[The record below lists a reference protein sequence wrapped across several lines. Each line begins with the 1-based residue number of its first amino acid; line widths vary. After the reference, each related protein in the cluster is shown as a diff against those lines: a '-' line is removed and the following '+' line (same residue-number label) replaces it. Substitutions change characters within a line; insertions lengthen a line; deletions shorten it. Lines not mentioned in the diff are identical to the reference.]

1 MNMKNKIYFII
12 LLGLVNVATACYY
25 DVEEEIYPTT
35 ECITDNVTYSDK
47 VLPIISDNCYSCH
60 SASANF
66 GNVTLEGYDQL
77 KIYVDNGKLLGAMK
91 REDGF
96 SPMPKSQPQLI
107 ECNIAKIEAWVDL
120 GALNN

>member
-1 MNMKNKIYFII
+1 MKYIIRTTI
-12 LLGLVNVATACYY
+12 LLGFLGLIPSCYY
-25 DVEEEIYPTT
+25 DIEEEIYPTT
-35 ECITDNVTYSDK
+35 ECLTDNVTYSEQ
-47 VLPIISDNCYSCH
+47 VLPIISSNCYSCH

-66 GNVTLEGYDQL
+66 GNVTLEGYDQI
-77 KIYVDNGKLLGAMK
+77 KIYVDNNKLLGAIK

-107 ECNIAKIEAWVDL
+107 ECNIAKIEAWIDL